1 MVFPELR
8 GLVTFK
14 VLNLLHS
21 WNFKNKFDIIFCRNV
36 LIYFDK
42 DLKNKIFD
50 LFKESLDSYGFLV
63 LGESES
69 LSKNEKYLTIDEKN
83 KIYKRKK

>member
-1 MVFPELR
+1 MF
-8 GLVTFK
+8 FK
-14 VLNLLHS
+14 HNLALDSKLNEFQL
-21 WNFKNKFDIIFCRNV
+21 IFCRNV

-42 DLKNKIFD
+42 DLKNRIFD

-69 LSKNEKYLTIDEKN
+69 LNNNLNYITIDEKN
-83 KIYKRKK
+83 KIYKRKI